1 MDYIGNETWICHKNI
16 AIQKLHYHRQSPHPE
31 PRRAEEAR
39 GAGRNGAFVCSPRLR
54 IKEGKGRE
62 VMNTITITLCQED
75 RTRLDKIIE
84 ALEQVSFVAQDKTQP
99 EPIPEAEAPTEVQE
113 TAETFN
119 EETASEPVEEPA
131 KIIDLSDIQKK
142 VVELSAAGKKAEVR
156 DIITKYAN
164 RVSAIPAEHTAE
176 VWNQL
181 IGLKN

>member
-1 MDYIGNETWICHKNI
+1 
-16 AIQKLHYHRQSPHPE
+16 
-31 PRRAEEAR
+31 
-39 GAGRNGAFVCSPRLR
+39 
-54 IKEGKGRE
+54 
-62 VMNTITITLCQED
+62 MNTITIALCQED
-75 RTRLDKIIE
+75 RARLDKIIE
-84 ALEQVSFVAQDKTQP
+84 ALEQAPFVAQAKLQL
-99 EPIPEAEAPTEVQE
+99 EPIHETEAPTEAQE

-119 EETASEPVEEPA
+119 EETVPEPAEELA

-181 IGLKN
+181 VGLES